1 MLFSGKGRIHL
12 DGHKNLTDS
21 DAPLQLTEFEYVYIP
36 LLNMGSTNFDVHVQE
51 GDQVKVGQM
60 IANRNDHFYVPLF
73 SSVSGTVEKIEK
85 RMSPSLVF
93 CQHIVIKND
102 MKYDTVEQGLHL
114 DVENATKEEIVEGIK
129 NSGITGCGGSG
140 FPTYIKYCGDGK
152 LETLLVNGVECEPYI
167 TTDYLTM
174 KEEADALILGC
185 QFLMKASGTSKAI
198 IAFKKGKVKLK
209 EILSEKIANVSNIT
223 IAEVP
228 DVYPMGWER
237 TLVNEVFNVTYDKI
251 PSEKGIVVNNSTTV
265 INVAKALTNGL
276 EHVTRLTVSGN
287 AIKNPRN
294 VIVPTGAKVVDIVNA
309 LGGYDDSVVDNNTLL
324 VMGGPMMG
332 KAVTTD
338 EVSLTSYSNA
348 VNLLFVT
355 DLREKACLRCSRCIS
370 YCPSGLQPVAIKD
383 AEKAQNV
390 ELLQKL
396 HADNCVSCGLCSYV
410 CPSRIQVTDYTTKGK
425 TRVLGAKK

>member
-12 DGHKNLTDS
+12 DGHKKLTDS

-36 LLNMGSTNFDVHVQE
+36 LLNMNSTSFDVHVQE

-85 RMSPSLVF
+85 RMSPSLIF
-93 CQHIVIKND
+93 CEHIVIKND
-102 MKYDTVEQGLHL
+102 LQYEKVEQGLHL
-114 DVENATKEEIVEGIK
+114 DVESATVEDIVEGIK

-140 FPTYIKYCGDGK
+140 FPTYIKYSNCNMN
-152 LETLLVNGVECEPYI
+152 TLLVNGVECEPYI
-167 TTDYLTM
+167 TIDYLTM
-174 KEEADALILGC
+174 KEHADLLILGC
-185 QFLMKASGTSKAI
+185 QFLMKASGASNAI
-198 IAFKKGKVKLK
+198 IAFKKGKEQLK
-209 EILSEKIANVSNIT
+209 AIIADKIKNISNIS
-223 IAEVP
+223 IREVP

-237 TLVNEVFNVTYDKI
+237 TLVKEVFNVTYDKI
-251 PSEKGIVVNNSTTV
+251 PSEQGIVVNNSTTI
-265 INVAKALTNGL
+265 INVAKALTDGL
-276 EHVTRLTVSGN
+276 DHTTRLTVSGN

-309 LGGYDDSVVDNNTLL
+309 LGGYDDSVVDNSAKL

-338 EVSLTSYSNA
+338 EVSLTAYSNA
-348 VNLLFVT
+348 VNILFDT
-355 DLREKACLRCSRCIS
+355 DLREKACLRCSRCVE

-383 AEKAQNV
+383 AEKNQNV
-390 ELLQKL
+390 ELLKKL
-396 HADNCVSCGLCSYV
+396 QADTCVSCGLCSYI

-425 TRVLGAKK
+425 TRVLNNAKK